1 MWRQQ
6 LSLKTLADRYGKD
19 YVIGACHPRIRK
31 FVAQIYIEELDP
43 FMQWFP
49 WSWFSNMQFIGAG
62 GFSAVYAATISQPY
76 ELESSRVALKV
87 IDDKLLNEVSHL
99 CTFPLEKQ
107 PQDLSQHALNL
118 TLEGGFPFLFLCLL
132 WVAAGCSRL

>member
-49 WSWFSNMQFIGAG
+49 WSWFSDMQFIGAG
-62 GFSAVYAATISQPY
+62 GFSAVYAATISPPY
-76 ELESSRVALKV
+76 ELESTRVALKV

-99 CTFPLEKQ
+99 CTFL
-107 PQDLSQHALNL
+107 LSPESLSLSLVYHVVLI
-118 TLEGGFPFLFLCLL
+118 
-132 WVAAGCSRL
+132 